1 MTVVLSL
8 IVGKTSDMFG
18 ERRVGERDEGER
30 GALSSTSIVP
40 TICEKNIFRKQ
51 KEDKQKEQIKSNV
64 PCQGRLTSAQ
74 NIR

>member
-30 GALSSTSIVP
+30 GDRGR
-40 TICEKNIFRKQ
+40 EKR
-51 KEDKQKEQIKSNV
+51 DV
-64 PCQGRLTSAQ
+64 
-74 NIR
+74 